1 MYINGLSEYLP
12 ERVVDNQYFSEKTGR
27 EPEWFEARTG
37 MRERRRAAPGE
48 NASTMAVEAVERLRT
63 SLPNGLGKVDLIL
76 GGSYTPW
83 DTLATMAHV
92 VQRKFDLQDARALY
106 ISSACS
112 SFLNAIELAAAY
124 FDSGRSKNALI
135 VMSEHNSLYCKD
147 EDFKAGHLWGDGAAA
162 MLLSKE
168 KTPDTFMEILDV
180 TTAGLGHLGV
190 GPEGVYLAVK
200 GEGLVMPNG
209 RDVFQ
214 HACRAM
220 EDLSRQ
226 MLSKHQLAV
235 SDVRLLVAHQ
245 ANGRIIN
252 HVADTLG
259 LTSDQVANTVT
270 TLGNTGCASVP
281 ISLYRYRHMLRSG
294 DYVLLVAFG
303 GGYSSGAALARVI

>member
-12 ERVVDNQYFSEKTGR
+12 ERVVDNQYFSDKTGR
-27 EPEWFEARTG
+27 EPAWFEARTG

-48 NASTMAVEAVERLRT
+48 NASTMAVEAVERLRA

-112 SFLNAIELAAAY
+112 SFLNAIELASAY

-135 VMSEHNSLYCKD
+135 VMAEHNSLYCKD
-147 EDFKAGHLWGDGAAA
+147 EDFKAGHLWGDGSAA

-168 KTPDTFMEILDV
+168 KTPDTFMQILDV

-190 GPEGVYLAVK
+190 GPDGVYLAVR

-220 EDLSRQ
+220 EDSSRQ
-226 MLSKHQLAV
+226 MLSKHGLAT

-245 ANGRIIN
+245 ANGRILS
-252 HVADTLG
+252 HVAESLE

>member
-12 ERVVDNQYFSEKTGR
+12 EQVVDNQYFSDKTGK
-27 EPEWFEARTG
+27 EPAWFEARTG

-48 NASTMAVEAVERLRT
+48 NATTMAVEAVERLRA
-63 SLPNGLGKVDLIL
+63 SLPNGLGPVDLIV

-92 VQRKFDLQDARALY
+92 IQRKFELQDARALY

-112 SFLNAIELAAAY
+112 SFLNAIELAGAY

-135 VMSEHNSLYCKD
+135 AMSEHNSLYCKD
-147 EDFKAGHLWGDGAAA
+147 EDFKSGHLWGDGAAA
-162 MLLSKE
+162 LLMSKE
-168 KTPDTFMEILDV
+168 KTPDTFLQILDV

-190 GPEGVYLAVK
+190 GPQGVYLSVK
-200 GEGLVMPNG
+200 DEGLVMPNG

-220 EDLSRQ
+220 EDLSRELLRKHG
-226 MLSKHQLAV
+226 LSV

-245 ANGRIIN
+245 ANGRIIS
-252 HVADTLG
+252 HVAETLG
-259 LTSDQVANTVT
+259 LATEQVANTVSM
-270 TLGNTGCASVP
+270 LGNTGCASVP
-281 ISLYRYRHMLRSG
+281 ISLYRYRHALRSG
-294 DYVLLVAFG
+294 DYVILVAFG
-303 GGYSSGAALARVI
+303 GGYSSGGALARVL

>member
-12 ERVVDNQYFSEKTGR
+12 ERVVDNQYFSDKTGR
-27 EPEWFEARTG
+27 EPAWFEARTG
-37 MRERRRAAPGE
+37 MLERRRAAPGE
-48 NASTMAVEAVERLRT
+48 NASTMAVEAVERLRA

-92 VQRKFDLQDARALY
+92 VQRQFDLQDARALY

-112 SFLNAIELAAAY
+112 SYLNAIELAEAY

-147 EDFKAGHLWGDGAAA
+147 EDFKSGHLWGDGAAA
-162 MLLSKE
+162 MLASKE
-168 KTPDTFMEILDV
+168 KTPESFMQIVDV

-190 GPEGVYLAVK
+190 GPQGVYLSVRD
-200 GEGLVMPNG
+200 EGLVMPNG

-220 EDLSRQ
+220 EESSRE
-226 MLSKHQLAV
+226 LLAKHKLAV
-235 SDVRLLVAHQ
+235 SDVKLLVAHQ
-245 ANGRIIN
+245 ANGRIIS
-252 HVADTLG
+252 HVAETLG
-259 LTSDQVANTVT
+259 LASEQVANTVK

-281 ISLYRYRHMLRSG
+281 ISLYRYRSVLRSG

-303 GGYSSGAALARVI
+303 GGYSSGAALARVL